1 MAIRLRRREFILTFG
16 GAAVWPLAARA
27 QQLAMRVIGFMSARS
42 PEDTVRELEAFHK
55 GLGEGGF
62 VNGRNVNVEYRW
74 ARGDYGRLP
83 TLAAELV
90 QRHVTVLVA
99 TGGDP
104 SALAAKE
111 ATATIPVVFTM
122 GGDPVK
128 NGIIQSF
135 NRPGG
140 NVTGAVVLSDAME
153 QKRLGILQELVP
165 DVALFGAIVNPNF
178 PPAADQMHELEDAA
192 LRLGR
197 KLFVAK
203 ASNDAELEAAFT
215 ALLRE
220 RVGALLVASD
230 PYFDTRR
237 DRIVAFAA
245 QSRLPAIY
253 QFREYAVEG
262 GLISYGPSI
271 TDAYRQVGL
280 YVARILKG
288 EKPADLPALQPT
300 KFDFVIN
307 LKTARALGLTVPPTL
322 LARADEVI
330 E

>member
-1 MAIRLRRREFILTFG
+1 
-16 GAAVWPLAARA
+16 V
-27 QQLAMRVIGFMSARS
+27 
-42 PEDTVRELEAFHK
+42 K
-55 GLGEGGF
+55 
-62 VNGRNVNVEYRW
+62 
-74 ARGDYGRLP
+74 
-83 TLAAELV
+83 
-90 QRHVTVLVA
+90 RHVTVLVA

-165 DVALFGAIVNPNF
+165 DVALFGAVVNPNF

>member
-1 MAIRLRRREFILTFG
+1 VL
-16 GAAVWPLAARA
+16 PL
-27 QQLAMRVIGFMSARS
+27 IGYLSARS
-42 PEDTVRELEAFHK
+42 PEDTVPELEAFHK

-62 VNGRNVNVEYRW
+62 VSGRNVNIEYRW
-74 ARGDYGRLP
+74 ARGDYRRLP
-83 TLAAELV
+83 TLAAEFV
-90 QRHVTVLVA
+90 QRRVTVLVA

-128 NGIIQSF
+128 SGVIQSF

-153 QKRLGILQELVP
+153 QKRLGILQEVVP
-165 DVALFGAIVNPNF
+165 DVAVFGVIVNPNF
-178 PPAADQMHELEDAA
+178 PPAADQIHDLEDAA

-237 DRIVAFAA
+237 GRIVAFAA
-245 QSRLPAIY
+245 QNRLPAIY

-280 YVARILKG
+280 YVTRILKG

-307 LKTARALGLTVPPTL
+307 LKTAKSLGLSVPPTL